1 MTIKT
6 NNPNDV
12 STLKGVKGGY
22 MFMAPVGTKL
32 PDKPLFTVDELK
44 AVSEDYAN
52 AGYVSS
58 DGWSE
63 SVDIDTSDSVNDER
77 GDTVVSSEATKYTEK
92 ITCTLISTNKDSMTL
107 QYGRQNVTD
116 ANGVLK
122 VDHNWSNAGD
132 HWSVVL
138 LLLAKNNRPW
148 TKVIKDCNVTSLG
161 EFKLDKDDAAGRE
174 VELTYQNDETGSGC
188 VDYIKSTDTTG
199 SSTPGK

>member
-1 MTIKT
+1 MGRAEVDGD
-6 NNPNDV
+6 PEALLD
-12 STLKGVKGGY
+12 LPRPRELL
-22 MFMAPVGTKL
+22 APVECERL
-32 PDKPLFTVDELK
+32 RRHVRQRAL
-44 AVSEDYAN
+44 
-52 AGYVSS
+52 
-58 DGWSE
+58 
-63 SVDIDTSDSVNDER
+63 DSVNDER

-188 VDYIKSTDTTG
+188 VGYIKSNDTTA